1 MEPTEIA
8 VQHQTLSAF
17 LTGVERAIKQALP
30 ESAWLVAE
38 LSSFT
43 RTAKGSVFL
52 DLLET
57 ADGREVAKAK
67 GIMFSGVARKVLEQW
82 QAATGG
88 EPQAGMQVLVKVRAD
103 FTVQYGFQ
111 LQVTAI
117 DPNYTLGEMQ
127 AKLQRIISSLN
138 AKGLYDLQHR
148 LPAPTGYWRVAVV
161 SPHEA
166 AGLADF
172 KREADMLASAGVC
185 EFEYFSA
192 VFQGA
197 SCSESIRAALLQVHE
212 RNQDERF
219 DAVCVIRG
227 GGAKSDLAWL
237 NDLHL
242 AAWVCRFPV
251 PIFTG
256 IGHQVDECVLDL
268 VAHRKFDTPSKVIGF
283 LKTSLHAEATG
294 LRGRIEQMSS
304 RMSRLASDQMPSI
317 ERYAARFNAASV
329 RLVHEQQAAQER
341 AWSDFAR
348 LSTVL
353 LSEERRTLLRAPEA
367 FLRMSGSLCS
377 TQEGKIALAG
387 SQMVSRSNLLVERTR
402 GRLNTAGML
411 WDKTNPLTLLSR
423 GFALVRDRH
432 GTVIT
437 SAEQARGI
445 DELRLSFADGE
456 VVATPQTH

>member
-1 MEPTEIA
+1 MEPTEVA
-8 VQHQTLSAF
+8 VQHQTLSSY

-38 LSSFT
+38 LSSFNRIAT
-43 RTAKGSVFL
+43 GTVFL

-57 ADGREVAKAK
+57 VDGQEVAKAK
-67 GIMFSGVARKVLEQW
+67 GIMFAGVTRRVLEQW

-88 EPQAGMQVLVKVRAD
+88 EPQVGMQVLVKVRAD

-127 AKLQRIISSLN
+127 AKLQRIISSLT
-138 AKGLYDLQHR
+138 AKGLYDLQRR
-148 LPAPTGYWRVAVV
+148 LQPPTGYWRVAVV

-172 KREADMLASAGVC
+172 KRDADMLASAGVC

-192 VFQGA
+192 VFQGG
-197 SCSESIRAALLQVHE
+197 SCSESIRAALLRVHE
-212 RNQDERF
+212 RNQVERF

-237 NDLHL
+237 NDLPL

-251 PIFTG
+251 PVFTG
-256 IGHQVDECVLDL
+256 IGHQVDECILDL

-294 LRGRIEQMSS
+294 LRGRIEQVSS
-304 RMSRLASDQMPSI
+304 RMSRLASDQLPSL
-317 ERYAARFNAASV
+317 ERSASRFNSASV
-329 RLVHEQQAAQER
+329 RLVHGQQAAQER

-348 LSTVL
+348 LSTKL
-353 LSEERRTLLRAPEA
+353 ITEDRRALLRAPEA

-377 TQEGKIALAG
+377 AQSGKIALAG
-387 SQMVSRSNLLVERTR
+387 SQMASRAHLLVERAR
-402 GRLNTAGML
+402 GRLDTAGML

-437 SAEQARGI
+437 SADQARAA
-445 DELRLSFADGE
+445 DVLRLSFADGE
-456 VVATPQTH
+456 VAATTQTH

>member
-1 MEPTEIA
+1 METSEGA

-17 LTGVERAIKQALP
+17 LSGVERAIKQALP

-57 ADGREVAKAK
+57 VEGREVAKAK

-82 QAATGG
+82 QSATGG

-127 AKLQRIISSLN
+127 AKLQRIISSLTE
-138 AKGLYDLQHR
+138 KGLYDLQRR
-148 LPAPTGYWRVAVV
+148 LASPRGYWRVAVV

-172 KREADMLASAGVC
+172 KRDADMLSSAGVC
-185 EFEYFSA
+185 AFEYFSA

-197 SCSESIRAALLQVHE
+197 SCSESIRGALLQVHE
-212 RNQDERF
+212 RNQVERF

-237 NDLHL
+237 NDLQL

-251 PIFTG
+251 PVFTG

-268 VAHRKFDTPSKVIGF
+268 VAHRKFDTPSKVIGY
-283 LKTSLHAEATG
+283 LKTSLQAEASG
-294 LRGRIEQMSS
+294 LRGRIEQVST
-304 RMSRLASDQMPSI
+304 RISRLGSDQLPTL
-317 ERYAARFNAASV
+317 ERHVARFSAASI
-329 RLVHEQQAAQER
+329 RLVHLQKSAHER
-341 AWSDFAR
+341 IWSDFAR

-353 LSEERRTLLRAPEA
+353 LSEERKALLRAPEA
-367 FLRMSGSLCS
+367 FLRMSGSLCAS
-377 TQEGKIALAG
+377 EAGKIVLAG
-387 SQMVSRSNLLVERTR
+387 SQVASRASLVVERAR
-402 GRLNTAGML
+402 GRLDTAGML

-423 GFALVRDRH
+423 GFALVRD
-432 GTVIT
+432 GNGAVVT
-437 SAEQARGI
+437 SAEQARAVG
-445 DELRLSFADGE
+445 DLRLSFADGE
-456 VVATPQTH
+456 VMATPLQH